1 MFDRACQHVG
11 AAISSLARILYWKG
25 LGLRIPAAR
34 ILVSDLRKE
43 RDHCER
49 MVAESQSNLASWRAR
64 LDAVEDA
71 LEEAEWE
78 QNRLLNTLDIHFKR
92 RST

>member
-1 MFDRACQHVG
+1 MLDRACQHVG

-34 ILVSDLRKE
+34 IRVSDLRKE

-71 LEEAEWE
+71 LEDAEWE

>member
-1 MFDRACQHVG
+1 MLDRACQNVG
-11 AAISSLARILYWKG
+11 AAISSLARILYLKG

-34 ILVSDLRKE
+34 IRVSDLRKE
-43 RDHCER
+43 RDHWR

-71 LEEAEWE
+71 LEDAEWE

>member
-1 MFDRACQHVG
+1 MFDRACQNVG
-11 AAISSLARILYWKG
+11 AAISCLARILYWKG

-34 ILVSDLRKE
+34 IRVSDLRKE

-64 LDAVEDA
+64 FDAVEEA

-78 QNRLLNTLDIHFKR
+78 QNRLLNTLDTHFKR
-92 RST
+92 IST

>member
-1 MFDRACQHVG
+1 MLDRACQHVG

-43 RDHCER
+43 RDYCER
-49 MVAESQSNLASWRAR
+49 MVAESQSNLASLRAR

-71 LEEAEWE
+71 LEEAELE

>member
-1 MFDRACQHVG
+1 
-11 AAISSLARILYWKG
+11 
-25 LGLRIPAAR
+25 
-34 ILVSDLRKE
+34 
-43 RDHCER
+43 
-49 MVAESQSNLASWRAR
+49 MVAESQSKLASWRER

>member
-1 MFDRACQHVG
+1 MLDRACQHVG

-34 ILVSDLRKE
+34 IRVSDLRKE

-49 MVAESQSNLASWRAR
+49 MVAESQSNLASLRAR

-71 LEEAEWE
+71 LEEAELE